1 MDQGQISF
9 ALLVSTMTFSVIFAI
24 IMLIPY
30 VMIIR
35 KAGYSG
41 WWSLIIFV
49 PLVNLIMLWVFAF
62 SRWPIEERAA
72 GVGIE
77 KVF

>member
-1 MDQGQISF
+1 MDSSLSIWHIIIF
-9 ALLVSTMTFSVIFAI
+9 LVAFLIF
-24 IMLIPY
+24 LVPY

-41 WWSLIIFV
+41 WWVLVTFV
-49 PLVNLIMLWVFAF
+49 PLVNLIMLWVFALA
-62 SRWPIEERAA
+62 RWPIEERAA
-72 GVGIE
+72 GVGAE

>member
-1 MDQGQISF
+1 MDGS
-9 ALLVSTMTFSVIFAI
+9 LSLWHVVIF
-24 IMLIPY
+24 LIGFLIFIVPY

-41 WWSLIIFV
+41 WWVLVTFV
-49 PLVNLIMLWVFAF
+49 PLINLIMLWVFALA
-62 SRWPIEERAA
+62 RWPVEERAA
-72 GVGIE
+72 GLGAE